1 MVNLIAAPS
10 AAISSLLNRKS
21 YSFNQAVAQLTVCG
35 LSKGYSIKNIIFLAQ
50 QIAQETAWATSY
62 SYHND
67 FNAWGMNCVSSRNT
81 EQVGCRETDSGEV
94 LGMYDSVYRSTI
106 DRFLW
111 DSYWGF
117 DSLKRSPEYAEAI
130 SSKYHTSPNYA
141 STVSSIDTGSIRV
154 AVYTA
159 ILTTP
164 VELFL
169 LYKLFKYLF

>member
-10 AAISSLLNRKS
+10 AAISSLLNSKN

-35 LSKGYSIKNIIFLAQ
+35 LVKGYSIKNIIFLAQ

-67 FNAWGMNCVSSRNT
+67 FNAWGMNCVSSRET
-81 EQVGCRETDSGEV
+81 TQIGCRETDSGEV
-94 LGMYDSVYRSTI
+94 LGMYDNVYRSTV

-111 DSYWGF
+111 DSYWGY
-117 DSLKRSPEYAEAI
+117 DSLKRSTDYAETI
-130 SSKYHTSPNYA
+130 SKKYHTSVNYA
-141 STVSSIDTGSIRV
+141 SAVSNIDTRSIRI

-169 LYKLFKYLF
+169 LYKLFKYIF